1 MLVNNK
7 AYIYAKN
14 ALIDDRVPKYVKLQ
28 CKEFLDI
35 VENKNDKYILDL
47 KTLEKV
53 EGLTKLMNMASG
65 LRVGQTVYDTLV
77 GFQWLFI
84 ISVLCIK
91 HRNDL
96 EKRKVEMAT
105 MLIARKC
112 GKSAL
117 IGILFVLLL
126 LLEPQNSES
135 YSVASDGS
143 LSRIVKKEIEQLLG
157 ASPVLSKRFKI
168 RRDDIKCNLNN
179 NIYVPLNF
187 STGRMDGRK
196 PNFWLCD
203 EAGSLPTTYPIDAMK
218 SGQINMK
225 NRLGVIISTA
235 YPTEINPMVDEV
247 EYAKKVLDGA
257 IEDETYF
264 SLLYEPD
271 NKNDWKSDLALYQSN
286 PLALEIKENLDYL
299 KKQRQEA
306 IDKPSSETNFKT
318 KHLNIFV
325 NDTGGE
331 GFIDFNDWK
340 KTEVEEIDFSG
351 KEVVIALD
359 LSVSIDLSSVNASYR
374 EGNNYYSMSWGF
386 LGRESLSER
395 REKFNYIASEKRGEC
410 FINEGRIVD
419 YNAIKDFILGFED
432 KYNCKIKCIISD
444 PYNANELLRG
454 LEEEL
459 GCDVIMLKQ
468 TYSNLSEP
476 TKQMQRAIIEGRYF
490 HKKSKL
496 YDLHISDT
504 QLSVGRSGDI
514 MIDKSALRKKK
525 GAHIDLV
532 ASSIFSLKVLLED
545 EESYDMV
552 SALDNLNWD

>member
-14 ALIDDRVPKYVKLQ
+14 SLEDERVPKYVKLQ
-28 CKEFLDI
+28 CKEFLRIAEDKD
-35 VENKNDKYILDL
+35 EKYILDL

-96 EKRKVEMAT
+96 EKRRYEMAT

-168 RRDDIKCNLNN
+168 RRDDIKCNINN

-247 EYAKKVLDGA
+247 EYAKKVLDGT

-264 SLLYEPD
+264 SLLYEPN
-271 NKNDWKSDLALYQSN
+271 NKSDWKSDLALYQSN

-325 NDTGGE
+325 NDVGGE
-331 GFIDFNDWK
+331 GFIDFKDWK
-340 KTEVEEIDFSG
+340 KTEVEEIDFTD
-351 KEVVIALD
+351 KEVVLGID

-374 EGNNYYSMSWGF
+374 DGDNYYSMSLGF
-386 LGRESLSER
+386 LGRESLEER

-419 YNAIKDFILGFED
+419 YISIKDFILGFED

-444 PYNANELLRG
+444 PFNAVNLLKEI
-454 LEEEL
+454 EEET
-459 GCDVIMLKQ
+459 GIEIIMLRQ
-468 TYSNLSEP
+468 TYSNLSEA
-476 TKQMQRAIIEGRYF
+476 TKQMQRAVIEGRYF
-490 HKKSKL
+490 HQKSKL

-504 QLSVGRSGDI
+504 QLSIGRSGDV
-514 MIDKSALRKKK
+514 MIDKSFLRKKK
-525 GAHIDLV
+525 GSHIDLV
-532 ASSIFSLKVLLED
+532 ASSIFAFKVLLED
-545 EESYDMV
+545 EPTYDAV
-552 SALDNLNWD
+552 SVLENLNWD